1 MIVAKLLQVA
11 LPFLWLGMVA
21 AISLIETPLKFR
33 APGITVPLGVGIGRL
48 VFKALNR
55 VELVLCVALVASA
68 FVSAGSAGSAL
79 LLAGVALLTVF
90 QALWLRP
97 RMDRRVAGRPA
108 VGEAPESS
116 SHLLYIGVEGVKL
129 LALPLLG
136 VLYFLQ
142 AFG

>member
-11 LPFLWLGMVA
+11 LPFLWLGMIA

-55 VELVLCVALVASA
+55 VELVLCAALVATA
-68 FVSAGSAGSAL
+68 FVSAGSAGSEAV
-79 LLAGVALLTVF
+79 LAGVALLTVF

-97 RMDRRVAGRPA
+97 RMDRRVAARSA

-136 VLYFLQ
+136 VLYCLQ